1 MRLAHVATA
10 LWISIGVAQ
19 AAATDDLQRQQ
30 ADARRQQT
38 ELRSRIDGLKK
49 DIEAHESSRRDA
61 ASALQASETA
71 ISDINRELVEL
82 AQRIERAQQQ
92 LQAAQTQQK
101 EQQDQLVQRRATL
114 AALLRSHY
122 EAGLSPWTAL
132 LSGDDPREIG
142 RELRYLSYITQAQ
155 SDAVR
160 AVQAALERLKTLEQT
175 VRDNQ
180 AVLKALAEQTQNRK
194 QALDEQRK
202 EREQV
207 LARIESQL
215 REQRSQAQRL
225 EGNEQRLGRLVEGL
239 GQAIAEQRERE
250 RLAEQKRRQE
260 QRQREQ
266 EQRREEQRR
275 EEEQIRQA
283 RDRAKQTRAEQEK
296 AQQEQAK
303 QDKAEQERAQQETER
318 RQSDPAAAGA
328 PEGLRQGLPPPVP
341 AQETLGRFGSKR
353 PDGGVWRGIVLLATE
368 GTQVR
373 AVASGRVV
381 YASWL
386 TGFGNILILDHGQQ
400 YLSIYGYNQSLLRQV
415 GDTVRRGEVVATVGS
430 TGGQVEPGLYFEIR
444 HRGVPVNPQL
454 WLRR

>member
-30 ADARRQQT
+30 ADARRQQI
-38 ELRSRIDGLKK
+38 ELRSRIDDLKK

-61 ASALQASETA
+61 ANALQASETA

-114 AALLRSHY
+114 AGLLRSHY

-160 AVQAALERLKTLEQT
+160 AVQAALERLKTLEQA

-225 EGNEQRLGRLVEGL
+225 EGNEQRLGRLVAGL

-250 RLAEQKRRQE
+250 RLAEQK
-260 QRQREQ
+260 
-266 EQRREEQRR
+266 RR

-303 QDKAEQERAQQETER
+303 QDSAEQERAQQETER
-318 RQSDPAAAGA
+318 RQSDRAGAGA

-341 AQETLGRFGSKR
+341 TQETLGRFGSKR

-368 GTQVR
+368 GTQVK
-373 AVASGRVV
+373 AVAPGRVV

-386 TGFGNILILDHGQQ
+386 AGFGNILILDHGQQ